1 MLTLIFFE
9 NTKYFN
15 IHTKKKKV
23 LKKLKKLTKNGC
35 GRIKTLE
42 HGTLIFFGF
51 LSLSLF
57 NF

>member
-1 MLTLIFFE
+1 MLTFFFFE

-15 IHTKKKKV
+15 IHKGKKV

>member
-23 LKKLKKLTKNGC
+23 LKKLKKLTKNGR
-35 GRIKTLE
+35 GRIIARLVHVFK
-42 HGTLIFFGF
+42 
-51 LSLSLF
+51 
-57 NF
+57 N